1 MEIQPGEPRGT
12 EYWERVEEIFAAA
25 LAAEVSARTTVLD
38 AQCEGRADLRAEVD
52 ALLAAHDRAGD
63 FITAPAV
70 GDGLPREIYEPG
82 TRVGA
87 FRLAQRIA
95 KGGMGE
101 VWRADRVEGDFSQQ
115 VAIKLIAARIQGAE
129 TLRRFRAERQ
139 ILASLHHPNI
149 VTLVDGGV
157 SADGQPFIAMGSRSR
172 STVGSGRRGSASGS
186 RSSSSSAR
194 PSASRTAISSSTGI

>member
-87 FRLAQRIA
+87 FRLARRIA

-101 VWRADRVEGDFSQQ
+101 VWRADRVEGDRAEPRDEDLHAIEKAQDAVSPRFSPWQTLDYS
-115 VAIKLIAARIQGAE
+115 VVYTYHVRGERDIAA
-129 TLRRFRAERQ
+129 
-139 ILASLHHPNI
+139 
-149 VTLVDGGV
+149 
-157 SADGQPFIAMGSRSR
+157 
-172 STVGSGRRGSASGS
+172 
-186 RSSSSSAR
+186 
-194 PSASRTAISSSTGI
+194 